1 MTALRQF
8 VRASSA
14 LAIVATTSACASG
27 GAGPNGK
34 GKLYDQTAAGQ
45 SKCGSTGDD
54 RPFII
59 DWDATDQSSFQA
71 QTQNDIAFVHYEGCQ
86 LKVLYGCRDDSVKG
100 AFGSYKTIEWTS
112 GGVETI
118 DIHDEGELYAKLPL
132 GALSLSGKVAG
143 GEKLHMEYYVSG
155 KRTATRDKITR
166 GDLAKNP
173 ACATATHYVYAFNLG
188 AFALASASSLSTEVN
203 GSYFGFGGGGSK
215 SSGVAADKKGGE
227 LAACTRDE
235 SKESDKCKVPIRLA
249 LRPIVDGEAD
259 ATIAAKAP
267 ETDAALSLAGQLK
280 ATTDAEKKALEH
292 LETAKQK
299 KAAKDGKSC
308 VAELDQHD
316 QLDPRPGGMSTNAS
330 ASVAAKLR
338 AECLMIGGDC
348 ASGKAL
354 FRKVNAA
361 ETGASAA
368 DVEKATEDS
377 AMVNCQGGAAGKMSE
392 RDQFIQAIENLQNG
406 WLKSKETPAFCKAN
420 YDVAMKLR
428 KSVKPKDDTDWHVPT
443 QPLGVLVS
451 IAPGCFGHA
460 GDCDTAYKVYVE
472 VETLKVKENVRS
484 DSDYEIAKIT
494 GEPLKPLKLAEP
506 GTLKARF
513 EAMIPA
519 CKK

>member
-1 MTALRQF
+1 MTASRHAL
-8 VRASSA
+8 RASSA
-14 LAIVATTSACASG
+14 LVLLALASACASS
-27 GAGPNGK
+27 GAGPK
-34 GKLYDQTAAGQ
+34 GQGGLYDQTLAGQ
-45 SKCGSTGDD
+45 SKCAAKGND

-71 QTQNDIAFVHYEGCQ
+71 HSQNDVVFVHYEGCS

-100 AFGSYKTIEWTS
+100 SFGSYKAIEWTS

-155 KRTATRDKITR
+155 TRTATRDKITR

-173 ACATATHYVYAFNLG
+173 ACGTATHFVYAYNLG
-188 AFALASASSLSTEVN
+188 AFALASASSLKSEVN

-215 SSGVAADKKGGE
+215 SSGVAAEKKGGE
-227 LAACTRDE
+227 LAICTGDA
-235 SKESDKCKVPIRLA
+235 SKESDACKVPIRLA
-249 LRPIVDGEAD
+249 LRAIVDGEAD
-259 ATIAAKAP
+259 ATMAAKAP

-308 VAELDQHD
+308 IAELDQHD
-316 QLDPRPGGMSTNAS
+316 QLDPRPGGMSTNPNAF
-330 ASVAAKLR
+330 VAATLR
-338 AECLMIGGDC
+338 GECLMISGDC
-348 ASGKAL
+348 ESGKGL
-354 FRKVNAA
+354 YRKAYAA
-361 ETGASAA
+361 QNGGSAT
-368 DVEKATEDS
+368 DVEKATENA
-377 AMVNCQGGAAGKMSE
+377 AMNDCQGGTAGKMSD
-392 RDQFIQAIENLQNG
+392 RDQFIQAIDNLQKG
-406 WLKSKETPAFCKAN
+406 ALETKQTPAWCKTY

-428 KSVKPKDDTDWHVPT
+428 KKVKPKDDTDWHVPI
-443 QPLGVLVS
+443 QPLGPLTS
-451 IAPGCFGHA
+451 IAPGCFARA

-472 VETLKVKENVRS
+472 VEETKVKEGMI
-484 DSDYEIAKIT
+484 DEGAAEIAKIK
-494 GEPLKPLKLAEP
+494 GEKPKPYTLAPP

-513 EAMIPA
+513 EAMNPQ